1 MPDPEWSD
9 FRVILALGRSGS
21 VAGAA
26 RLLSVDDSTVSR
38 RLAAVEK
45 ALRTPLIV
53 RGGSKFAF
61 TIEGKAALAA
71 AEAMETAVLAA
82 SAAVRNSRTELVGVV
97 KVSCAPS
104 ALHFLLPFPDEV
116 GARHPGLHVELM
128 STREVVDLA
137 RGDADI
143 GLRGGVRPTD
153 LDLVLRHQFEWG
165 FAAYAAASY
174 LRERGTP
181 ASAAELSAH
190 HLVRYDD
197 SFRRAKFAAWIESFV
212 NKTTP
217 NIRVDSVDMAQ
228 SMIAAGRGIGVLPAV
243 QGDLDPRL
251 RRVFPEVIEMM
262 QGWIVFHESARGSK
276 KVEAVLEALIEYF
289 VARRQAMSGRLSD

>member
-26 RLLSVDDSTVSR
+26 RTLSVDDSTVSR

-45 ALRTPLIV
+45 ALGAVLIV

-61 TIEGKAALAA
+61 TVEGKTALAA
-71 AEAMETAVLAA
+71 AEAMEAAVLAA
-82 SAAVRNSRTELVGVV
+82 AAAVRASKTELEGVV
-97 KVSCAPS
+97 KISCAPS

-116 GARHPGLHVELM
+116 RARHPGLHVELM
-128 STREVVDLA
+128 STREVIDLA

-143 GLRGGVRPTD
+143 ALRGVRPTE
-153 LDLVLRHQFEWG
+153 LDLVVCHKFEWG

-174 LRERGTP
+174 LGEHGTP
-181 ASAAELSAH
+181 ASPAELGAH
-190 HLVRYDD
+190 QLGRYDD
-197 SFRRAKFAAWIESFV
+197 SFRRASFAAWLEPFV
-212 NKTTP
+212 SNTTP

-228 SMIAAGRGIGVLPAV
+228 SMIAAGRGVGVLPAI
-243 QGDLDPRL
+243 QGDADARL
-251 RRVFPEVIEMM
+251 RRVFADVIDMM
-262 QGWIVFHESARGSK
+262 QGWIVFHESSRGSK
-276 KVEAVLEALIEYF
+276 KVEAVIQTLIEYF
-289 VARRQAMSGRLSD
+289 VARRTAMSGRFSE